1 MSTTYQLVY
10 RRWSDVAHP
19 DLLLLPPS
27 LSRTNRPRCRT
38 ESVCQRWMDNAYLK
52 VRYLKQV
59 LKYFSLAS
67 FDGYSLFF
75 NITMYACQFV
85 DTCDLHTIR
94 IHNKFRVIIF
104 VNFLIL
110 NLFGQVKPQ
119 IFNTIKH
126 REMWINTNCFVDLRL
141 TFCLYFRKPG
151 DEAQKPFQGQS
162 CRIYTSCK
170 QKKINYV
177 CS

>member
-10 RRWSDVAHP
+10 RRWSDVAHS

-27 LSRTNRPRCRT
+27 LSRINRPRCRT
-38 ESVCQRWMDNAYLK
+38 KTVCQLWMDNAYLK
-52 VRYLKQV
+52 VRGLKQV
-59 LKYFSLAS
+59 LKHFHPAS
-67 FDGYSLFF
+67 FDGHSLFF

-94 IHNKFRVIIF
+94 IHNKFKVIIF

-119 IFNTIKH
+119 IFNTIEH
-126 REMWINTNCFVDLRL
+126 QEM
-141 TFCLYFRKPG
+141 
-151 DEAQKPFQGQS
+151 
-162 CRIYTSCK
+162 
-170 QKKINYV
+170 
-177 CS
+177 